1 MILNGLIMSS
11 RLPYM
16 MEKTHSWLSILNCG
30 KTDMS
35 MVRIQKLILWV
46 TMTNIMK
53 LIPSKICGL
62 QNAR

>member
-1 MILNGLIMSS
+1 
-11 RLPYM
+11 